1 MYIPRNEQVTRIEWN
16 RTDEFA
22 TIYTSDTT
30 MMTRFDKNVASGDW
44 EITGEV
50 KDDKRTFAKM
60 YTAPKS
66 LLFGRSK
73 KPKKSDAELEKLSSS
88 MRENNIAKSGKQ

>member
-1 MYIPRNEQVTRIEWN
+1 MYIPRNEQSTRIEWN
-16 RTDEFA
+16 RLDDFA

-66 LLFGRSK
+66 LLFGRRK